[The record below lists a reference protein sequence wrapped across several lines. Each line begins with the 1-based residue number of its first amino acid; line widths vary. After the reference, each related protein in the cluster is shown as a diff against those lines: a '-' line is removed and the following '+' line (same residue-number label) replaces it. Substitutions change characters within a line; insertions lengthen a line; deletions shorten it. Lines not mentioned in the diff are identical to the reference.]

1 MCGIFTSYL
10 SIRTRRELCL
20 SPEMGES
27 PVLSKQNTF
36 DELVTQEKLPQT
48 TSLRARP
55 PNRRPQSREL
65 RLQNV
70 SR

>member
-1 MCGIFTSYL
+1 MQIICRL
-10 SIRTRRELCL
+10 SKLNNCQLCL
-20 SPEMGES
+20 SSEMGES
-27 PVLSKQNTF
+27 PVLSKQDTF
-36 DELVTQEKLPQT
+36 DELVTSEKLPQT

>member
-1 MCGIFTSYL
+1 MST
-10 SIRTRRELCL
+10 
-20 SPEMGES
+20 EMGES
-27 PVLSKQNTF
+27 PVLSKQDTF
-36 DELVTQEKLPQT
+36 DELVTSEKLPQT